1 MFTWV
6 PRTKG
11 IQKMKTAIVFLLF
24 IFFTYSVCPMARRVR
39 GDTSQ
44 DTLAHPFTLSDI
56 RGDKVSFVRI
66 DHYVEKLLSQKITVL
81 VFWSTWEIDSINLL
95 VKLQKYYDQFSEKG
109 LSIIGVCSEQQ
120 KITEGKRETIIELI
134 KDKKISFPILLDEDL
149 KVFNLYKVIALPT
162 TFLVTPDFKIRFK
175 LTGIPLVGTQNLF
188 SIIEDEYGGKKE
200 KAKPLP
206 NVYQPQKNAARYFNL
221 ALLEHSRDTYD
232 PAKNHALKA
241 AEIDSL
247 YCDPLVLLARIY
259 IDENNFSDAEIYLTK
274 SEKLNPKLETL
285 ELLKLYLMIKR
296 QNLNEAI
303 PQLKKFVL
311 AHPSDAEAVSYLAY
325 AYGLKKDFDESLK
338 LFEKAENISPDD
350 YVIPAL
356 RSEILKLQGKEK
368 EAQRELLKSIQLKR
382 KGVKLD

>member
-1 MFTWV
+1 
-6 PRTKG
+6 
-11 IQKMKTAIVFLLF
+11 MKTAIFLF
-24 IFFTYSVCPMARRVR
+24 IFLVNSVKGIA
-39 GDTSQ
+39 SQ
-44 DTLAHPFTLSDI
+44 DTLAHPFTLSDLQ
-56 RGDKVSFVRI
+56 GNKVSF
-66 DHYVEKLLSQKITVL
+66 EKLLSPRITVL
-81 VFWSTWEIDSINLL
+81 VFWSSWEIDSINLL
-95 VKLQKYYDQFSEKG
+95 AKLQKYYDKYKEKG

-120 KITEGKRETIIELI
+120 KITDGQKDTIIELI
-134 KDKKISFPILLDEDL
+134 KDKKITFPILLDEDL
-149 KVFNLYKVIALPT
+149 KVFSLYHVIALPT

-188 SIIEDEYGGKKE
+188 SIIEDEFGCKKE

-221 ALLEHSRDTYD
+221 ALLEYSRDTYD

-241 AEIDSL
+241 VEIDSL

-274 SEKLNPKLETL
+274 SEKLNLKLETL

-296 QNLNEAI
+296 QNLDEAI

-311 AHPSDAEAVSYLAY
+311 ARPSDAEAISYLAY
-325 AYGLKKDFDESLK
+325 AYGLKKDFDESFK
-338 LFEKAENISPDD
+338 LFTEAENISPSD

-356 RSEILKLQGKEK
+356 RSEVLKLQGKEK
-368 EAQRELLKSIQLKR
+368 EAQQELLRSIQLKR
-382 KGVKLD
+382 KGVKLN